1 MSVEKMV
8 LNQLPESVIGFTTS
22 WLSNTDLYNLSVTS
36 KDNIQVLGLSEKD
49 ISLGSDN
56 SVRYI
61 NDDSFRKNIDDILKK
76 RNTNLN
82 LNFGFENDLETFPNL
97 SSVHTLVELD
107 LDYGEEMTSEN
118 IRELLPLN
126 LQKLTLSFCDDL
138 KIENLS
144 SLFNLV
150 ELNLIEHS
158 TIIPEN
164 IGELL
169 PNLRILLLS
178 CCDNMKTFPNLSLV
192 HKLTELDLS
201 DNYEMTIPKN
211 IAKLLPPN
219 LEKLRLSH
227 CRKLRNFPNLRSADK
242 LLELDLSENENMVIP
257 KNKIEKLLPPNLKK
271 LNISNFDFDYNY
283 IPNFPNLSFL
293 DNLVELDI
301 TSCDITI
308 PENVVEL
315 LPKNLQ
321 KLKLISEK
329 CLNLRALDKLVE
341 LNFQYQD
348 PCGSVF
354 LNRKET
360 CEDDTPIEILAK
372 TLFNVRVD
380 HVSKFNSSTSI
391 TGIENWRP
399 LLPKNLKKLNEKKI
413 NI

>member
-1 MSVEKMV
+1 
-8 LNQLPESVIGFTTS
+8 
-22 WLSNTDLYNLSVTS
+22 
-36 KDNIQVLGLSEKD
+36 
-49 ISLGSDN
+49 
-56 SVRYI
+56 
-61 NDDSFRKNIDDILKK
+61 
-76 RNTNLN
+76 
-82 LNFGFENDLETFPNL
+82 
-97 SSVHTLVELD
+97 
-107 LDYGEEMTSEN
+107 MT
-118 IRELLPLN
+118 
-126 LQKLTLSFCDDL
+126 
-138 KIENLS
+138 
-144 SLFNLV
+144 
-150 ELNLIEHS
+150 
-158 TIIPEN
+158 
-164 IGELL
+164 
-169 PNLRILLLS
+169 
-178 CCDNMKTFPNLSLV
+178 
-192 HKLTELDLS
+192 
-201 DNYEMTIPKN
+201 
-211 IAKLLPPN
+211 
-219 LEKLRLSH
+219 
-227 CRKLRNFPNLRSADK
+227 
-242 LLELDLSENENMVIP
+242 IP

-283 IPNFPNLSFL
+283 IPHFPNLSFL

-360 CEDDTPIEILAK
+360 CEGDTPIEILAK
-372 TLFNVRVD
+372 TLFNDRVD

-391 TGIENWRP
+391 TVIENWRP